1 MLENGRRSQ
10 IAGVVREE
18 MLAHLR
24 RMKPGSWHAI
34 DSATT
39 DNADARHDR
48 LLTRG
53 PHAAPS
59 MKAP

>member
-24 RMKPGSWHAI
+24 RLKPGS
-34 DSATT
+34 
-39 DNADARHDR
+39 
-48 LLTRG
+48 
-53 PHAAPS
+53 
-59 MKAP
+59 